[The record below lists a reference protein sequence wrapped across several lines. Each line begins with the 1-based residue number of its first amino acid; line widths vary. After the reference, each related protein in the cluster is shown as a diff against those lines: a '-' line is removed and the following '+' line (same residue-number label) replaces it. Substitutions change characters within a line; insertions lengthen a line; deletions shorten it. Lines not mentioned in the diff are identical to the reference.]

1 MAVRNPLSALSR
13 LLRELAS
20 GPFRE
25 VLHGLDAVLR
35 SGWRS
40 LLLVGG
46 GLLAGWW
53 LYVPAHE
60 LLHALGCWAAGG
72 EVSRLEIDPIYG
84 ARWIA
89 VVFPFVTPGGEYA
102 GRLTGFDTR
111 GSDWI
116 YFATDLAP
124 FALALWPG
132 FWWLRRAARAGQAV
146 AYGAALPAAF
156 APLLSLTG
164 DAYEMGSLVV
174 VRLPLWLGQRGLIG
188 DDLVA
193 KVAAVAQLPDRP
205 PLTGAALG
213 AGVAV
218 GALLGL
224 SWALS
229 WMFLARRLAG
239 WLGEPPLAERPPGAI
254 AASGSG

>member
-1 MAVRNPLSALSR
+1 MAVRDPLSALYR
-13 LLRELAS
+13 LLRELA
-20 GPFRE
+20 GEPFRE
-25 VLHGLDAVLR
+25 LLHGLDAVLR

-40 LLLVGG
+40 LLLVGA

-72 EVSRLEIDPIYG
+72 EISRLEIDPIYG

-89 VVFPFVTPGGEYA
+89 VVFPFVIPGGGYA
-102 GRLTGFDTR
+102 GRLAGFDTR

-132 FWWLRRAARAGQAV
+132 FWWLRRAARAGHAV

-174 VRLPLWLGQRGLIG
+174 VHLPFWLGQRGLIG

-193 KVAAVAQLPDRP
+193 KVAEVAQLPQLPD
-205 PLTGAALG
+205 ASLG

-224 SWALS
+224 VWALS
-229 WMFLARRLAG
+229 WMLLARRLAC
-239 WLGEPPLAERPPGAI
+239 WLGELPLPERPPGAI
-254 AASGSG
+254 APLGSG